1 MKTIRQ
7 TLILLTFALFFAAN
21 VTAAPLDERQRT
33 VETVVADALA
43 QLPAATAGDYDKIMG
58 ELAATGA
65 EGVGILAD
73 MLVPASQGENAAVE
87 YALNGVASFVTA
99 AGREQLRPAV
109 CEGLLAALARCKDD
123 ANRAFLVSQLQL
135 CATADNA
142 AALAAYID
150 DPYLGDPVLRAL
162 ISIPDSEA
170 TLLSLARRS
179 DLSDA
184 QRAALERGRGGVRLT
199 KDGERV
205 APAIREFLQANA
217 RLDSTI
223 AQVASSRSEVIRVSA
238 FASMAMHWLPSII
251 RRFREERPDVDV
263 DIRMA
268 DHIRSPYELLAQGKM
283 DVIFVSHQEEESGYE
298 WIHLRDD
305 TMYAVLP
312 KDYPIDG
319 RTGYPLS

>member
-1 MKTIRQ
+1 MESKKLEALLMAVDLGSFTKAAEVMGYTQSGLTHMMNSLEREVGF
-7 TLILLTFALFFAAN
+7 TL
-21 VTAAPLDERQRT
+21 
-33 VETVVADALA
+33 
-43 QLPAATAGDYDKIMG
+43 
-58 ELAATGA
+58 
-65 EGVGILAD
+65 
-73 MLVPASQGENAAVE
+73 
-87 YALNGVASFVTA
+87 
-99 AGREQLRPAV
+99 
-109 CEGLLAALARCKDD
+109 
-123 ANRAFLVSQLQL
+123 
-135 CATADNA
+135 
-142 AALAAYID
+142 
-150 DPYLGDPVLRAL
+150 
-162 ISIPDSEA
+162 
-170 TLLSLARRS
+170 
-179 DLSDA
+179 
-184 QRAALERGRGGVRLT
+184 LERGRGGVRLT

-319 RTGYPLS
+319 RTGYPLSEFDGRDFIMPAQGFDKDIMRIFNRVGVKPHSSGRPDGHQHGRARPRCEHDDGADAARPRRRRAARAGGAQVGARARHGRARGRGAAGVAPAVP